1 MIAGPPNPSN
11 IRSQNRLWSW
21 KPLIEGT
28 ESRPFQCNRLCA
40 CPGQQPCHRLHRQPQ
55 ATSVPKGAKSKGKG
69 VWMQGGKVSLK
80 LVLGAW
86 KQESGH
92 DKLCR
97 VIGANLQK
105 GPGLVH
111 LALAPQVFY
120 LRCGRG
126 REGCNTYK
134 FSSFAAWLYADTGT
148 RRPARALPSWT
159 CSLRAASVDA

>member
-1 MIAGPPNPSN
+1 
-11 IRSQNRLWSW
+11 
-21 KPLIEGT
+21 
-28 ESRPFQCNRLCA
+28 
-40 CPGQQPCHRLHRQPQ
+40 
-55 ATSVPKGAKSKGKG
+55 
-69 VWMQGGKVSLK
+69 MQGGKVSLK

-92 DKLCR
+92 DKLFR
-97 VIGANLQK
+97 VI

-126 REGCNTYK
+126 REGLQHVQILEFC
-134 FSSFAAWLYADTGT
+134 AWLYADTGA